1 MEVYNMRKKLIA
13 ILSQMYLRTFP
24 PLTPNG
30 NNAIGDIKRTI
41 IALLMNVVGGRK
53 TEEILREVLTEFNE
67 WYELHKEDP
76 A

>member
-1 MEVYNMRKKLIA
+1 MRKKLIA
-13 ILSQMYLRTFP
+13 KLAQMFTRTFP

-30 NNAIGDIKRTI
+30 NNVIGNIKRAI

-53 TEEILREVLTEFNE
+53 TEELLMEVLTEFKE
-67 WYELHKEDP
+67 WYESHKGDP